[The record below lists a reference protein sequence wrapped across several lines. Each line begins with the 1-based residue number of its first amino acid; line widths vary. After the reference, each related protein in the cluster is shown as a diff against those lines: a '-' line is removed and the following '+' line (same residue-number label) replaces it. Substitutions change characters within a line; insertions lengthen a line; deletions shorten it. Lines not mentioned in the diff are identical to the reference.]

1 MDIVI
6 IADFCGRFDSK
17 DNSRFTYLAEL
28 LAEKHFVEIITSDFE
43 HNEKKYFQTVPQ
55 NTFYKITMVHEGKY
69 KKNVCLNRFRAH
81 YIWGKNVKKYLE
93 KREKPDVVYCAIPTL
108 KAAYEA
114 AKYCEKNRIRFIID
128 VQDLWPEAFQ
138 MVFDVPLL
146 SRLVFAPFRYLA
158 DSIYKRADEICAVSQ
173 TYVERVLQVNRKTD
187 LGHSV
192 FLGTQLKTFDRNV
205 KENFVFR
212 EENNE
217 LWIAYCGT
225 LGSSY
230 DLCSVI
236 DAMDILKSRYQLKFV
251 IMGDGPRRDEFEA
264 YAKQKGIKYVFTGR
278 LPYAK
283 MCGLLAACDIV
294 VNPITHGA
302 AQSIINKHA
311 DYAASGLP
319 VVNTQEGK
327 EYKRLVEFYKMGV
340 NCKNNDAYDLAE
352 KMGFLCENSEIREKM
367 GINARKCAEEYFDR
381 EKSYLSLINII
392 EGKQ

>member
-55 NTFYKITMVHEGKY
+55 NTSYKITMVHEGKY
-69 KKNVCLNRFRAH
+69 KKNVCLNRFQAH

-93 KREKPDVVYCAIPTL
+93 KRAKPDVVYCAIPTL

-138 MVFDVPLL
+138 MVFHVPVL
-146 SRLVFAPFRYLA
+146 SQLVFAPFRYLA
-158 DSIYKRADEICAVSQ
+158 NGIYKRADEICAVSE
-173 TYVERVLQVNRKTD
+173 TYVERAIQVSKKTN

-192 FLGTQLKTFDRNV
+192 FLGTKLKVFDKNV
-205 KENFVFR
+205 
-212 EENNE
+212 EENRVLREKLDE

-230 DLCSVI
+230 DLISVI
-236 DAMDILKSRYQLKFV
+236 DAIYMLKDRRNLKFI
-251 IMGDGPRRDEFEA
+251 IMGDGPRRDEFES
-264 YAKQKGIKYVFTGR
+264 YAEKKEISYVFTGR

-283 MCGLLAACDIV
+283 MCGLLSACDIV
-294 VNPITHGA
+294 VNPITRGA

-352 KMGFLCENSEIREKM
+352 KIDFLCENSEIRKRM
-367 GINARKCAEEYFDR
+367 GRNARKCAEEYFDR